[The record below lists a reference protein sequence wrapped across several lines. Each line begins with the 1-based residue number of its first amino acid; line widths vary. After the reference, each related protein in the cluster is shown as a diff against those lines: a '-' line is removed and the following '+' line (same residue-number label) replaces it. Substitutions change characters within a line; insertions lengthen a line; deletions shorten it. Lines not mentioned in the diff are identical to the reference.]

1 MVIIYVLRLFEE
13 EPAGEQ
19 DHQCEVS
26 YANWETTSSGLRF
39 NMSGD
44 LCVQAFCSSCSSG
57 DVAAQET
64 SY

>member
-1 MVIIYVLRLFEE
+1 MIICLLRRCEA

-26 YANWETTSSGLRF
+26 CAKWETTSSGLRF
-39 NMSGD
+39 NMSGN
-44 LCVQAFCSSCSSG
+44 LCMQAFGSSCSSG

-64 SY
+64 PY